1 MTIDINQFWN
11 LFTESRLASPG
22 QIQTLFSECD
32 TQSSASK
39 SPESLAKWIVNR
51 GALSSYQ
58 AEILLAG
65 HHGPFKY
72 GRYAVI
78 DKMSDGPLAGCF
90 SARDQK
96 TGYGVILKFVPG
108 KSVDDLELWN
118 RVESRCGKIS
128 AAADSAMLSTSPSLL
143 SFLNP
148 VFETVVL
155 PSHRFVV
162 IAVPSGKSVDR
173 LPRKSRLPWLQA
185 CAVMAQAAKGLQAV
199 HERGLLHGGISE
211 SSIWTLPG
219 GEVRLLVDP
228 IAAECGFA
236 NQYKSVQFGQLACLA
251 PEVAVPASPK
261 EKLPLTPA
269 AEVYSLGCVLVRLL
283 TGRSYCS
290 ESETAAIKSFHQNSA
305 NPSFEKYDLSGDLEK
320 LVVTMLDKNP
330 ANRPSSSEVANL
342 LALYSGQTAEL
353 EAVAI
358 DPARSAYEATLDRVG
373 LDADSAGPAIDI
385 HAGELV
391 DKSNEAGAADRIKTA
406 RENAEKR
413 KKQKWLMPIVV
424 LGALLGFIVLL
435 SAGAY
440 MSSGVKVAEDAGAS
454 DVASGTSDPDRL
466 SDGQNG
472 VNANAGGNTSS
483 HQTLVADDDELLW
496 ETPTTGVPIAF
507 DHLPTSP
514 KLLLQVRL
522 ADLLKKDEGGRLL
535 KSFGPEF
542 DGAIQA
548 FQNRS
553 GIELGKVSELLLS
566 FHDSGEQGFEVFA
579 VVTLVEP
586 LPETRLMTLW
596 RQPGQ
601 AATEGSGVQF
611 LQSADGTNAF
621 FITQRA
627 TAGEE
632 SSTSG
637 VRQFAMGPPE
647 LVQDALEIA
656 GGVPLAGSLRTV
668 AAWTDRDRHVNF
680 LFLRPSLF
688 NDRGQQ
694 WMGDSLAGFNR
705 ELSVMI
711 PDGVPGGL
719 IGFHMDQAN
728 YIELRF
734 DRIADLK
741 AGELKTMMQ
750 RDLRDRRD
758 QLINYVARIQP
769 NAFWDRVRVKY
780 AGMLADVSR
789 NFRWG
794 VEHGEVVGNCWLPSM
809 AAHNL
814 IGASELV
821 SSFAAGSGAVDTNS
835 VSQLPQTLDELLSA
849 KRDLEI
855 SNPPD
860 LNVLMAELKSE
871 IDSDYGGLPF
881 TWDIKLL
888 GGDLEKDGITKNQRP
903 GELVMKQKTLAEI
916 LTSIMISANP
926 SKDITGA
933 SDPECKLIWVVAAD
947 PDKPDQKSILVTTRA
962 AAAEKSYTL
971 PAAFRETE

>member
-32 TQSSASK
+32 AQSSAAK

-51 GALSSYQ
+51 GALTSYQ

-65 HHGPFKY
+65 HHGPFRY
-72 GRYAVI
+72 GRYSVI
-78 DKMSDGPLAGCF
+78 EKMSDGPLAGCF

-96 TGYGVILKFVPG
+96 TGYVVILKFVPG
-108 KSVDDLELWN
+108 KSVDDLESWN
-118 RVESRCGKIS
+118 RIESRCGKIS
-128 AAADSAMLSTSPSLL
+128 SAADLAVSSASSSPL

-162 IAVPSGKSVDR
+162 SAVPAGKSVDR
-173 LPRKSRLPWLQA
+173 LPRKSRLPWLQT
-185 CAVMAQAAKGLQAV
+185 CSVMAQAAKGLQAI
-199 HERGLLHGGISE
+199 HERELLHGGISE
-211 SSIWTLPG
+211 SSVWTQPG
-219 GEVRLLVDP
+219 GEVRLFVDP
-228 IAAECGFA
+228 IAVECGFA
-236 NQYKSVQFGQLACLA
+236 SQDKSIQLGQLACLA
-251 PEVAVPASPK
+251 PEVVVPAGPK
-261 EKLPLTPA
+261 EKLPLTTA

-290 ESETAAIKSFHQNSA
+290 ESETAMMKSFHQNSA
-305 NPSFEKYDLSGDLEK
+305 DLSFDKYELSDDLVK
-320 LVVTMLDKNP
+320 LVVKMLDKNP
-330 ANRPSSSEVANL
+330 ANRPSSGEAANL
-342 LALYSGQTAEL
+342 LALYSGRTADL
-353 EAVAI
+353 EEVAI
-358 DPARSAYEATLDRVG
+358 ESARSAYEATLDRVG
-373 LDADSAGPAIDI
+373 QDADSTGPAIDI
-385 HAGELV
+385 RAGETV
-391 DKSNEAGAADRIKTA
+391 DKLNEAGAADRIKTA

-413 KKQKWLMPIVV
+413 KKQKWLMPMVV
-424 LGALLGFIVLL
+424 VGSLIGFVVLL

-440 MSSGVKVAEDAGAS
+440 MSSGVKVAQDVGKSDGAS
-454 DVASGTSDPDRL
+454 STDADRPSGGQDGSNTSTG
-466 SDGQNG
+466 S
-472 VNANAGGNTSS
+472 NTSS

-496 ETPTTGVPIAF
+496 ETPTTGVPIEF
-507 DHLPTSP
+507 DYLPTSP

-522 ADLLKKDEGGRLL
+522 ADLLKQGEGVRLL

-542 DGAIQA
+542 DKVVQA

-553 GIELGKVSELLLS
+553 GIGLDKISELLLS
-566 FHDSGEQGFEVFA
+566 FHDSGDQGFDVFA
-579 VVTLVEP
+579 VVTLAEP

-601 AATEGSGVQF
+601 AAIESSGAQY

-621 FITQRA
+621 FITRRD
-627 TAGEE
+627 TVVEE
-632 SSTSG
+632 SSTPG
-637 VRQFAMGPPE
+637 VLQFAMGPPV

-656 GGVPLAGSLRTV
+656 SGVPLAGSLKTV

-694 WMGDSLAGFNR
+694 WMGASLAGFNR

-719 IGFHMDQAN
+719 IGFHLDQAN
-728 YIELRF
+728 YVELRF

-741 AGELKTMMQ
+741 AGELKTIMQ
-750 RDLRDRRD
+750 RDMRDWRD

-821 SSFAAGSGAVDTNS
+821 SSFAAGSGAVDTNKL
-835 VSQLPQTLDELLSA
+835 SQLPQTLDELLAA

-860 LNVLMAELKSE
+860 LNVLMSELKSE

-881 TWDIKLL
+881 AWDIKLL

-926 SKDITGA
+926 SQNITGA
-933 SDPECKLIWVVAAD
+933 SDPECKLVWVVAAD

-971 PAAFRETE
+971 PAAFRKTE